1 MRARLPRLRS
11 KLVASLFAS
20 VLGCVGGSLTTTA
33 TQPSPAAAPD
43 AFSCVRDELKKAGFS
58 QTAYDADRLW
68 VSARRFDENQRR
80 PDTQFRRM
88 VDRLTI
94 EVAPGTGEALS
105 TITAEASTFAEL
117 ATQRGPTEVQEKAS
131 ETARGAAQTILRN
144 CSRSADSLAVPQAE
158 PERP

>member
-1 MRARLPRLRS
+1 MRARLSRLRS
-11 KLVASLFAS
+11 NLVVSLFAGA
-20 VLGCVGGSLTTTA
+20 LACVGGSLTTTA

-43 AFSCVRDELKKAGFS
+43 AFSCVRDQLKKVGFN

-68 VSARRFDENQRR
+68 VSARRFDETQRR

-105 TITAEASTFAEL
+105 TITAEASTFVEL
-117 ATQRGPTEVQEKAS
+117 TTQRGPTEVQEKTS
-131 ETARGAAQTILRN
+131 DTARAAAQTILQN
-144 CSRSADSLAVPQAE
+144 CSRSADSLAVPQQGA
-158 PERP
+158 